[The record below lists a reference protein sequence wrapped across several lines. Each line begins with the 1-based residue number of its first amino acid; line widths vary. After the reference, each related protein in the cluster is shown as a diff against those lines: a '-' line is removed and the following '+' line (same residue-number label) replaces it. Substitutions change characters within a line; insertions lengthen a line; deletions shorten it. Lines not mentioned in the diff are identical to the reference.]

1 MGRTQKRKI
10 DFAILLLSGVL
21 LCFSAYCWTNVLRQG
36 MTALFPAVSEPAQ
49 TDQSKIEIATENA
62 TENMTENVTEIEA
75 DGVQMQNEDEVSV
88 ETASL
93 EVPADRVPF
102 EDTAAQVE
110 EEESTGE
117 GLLQGLDDLTGR
129 IDNFWYVN
137 VCRENEWS
145 GMDSAVT
152 YTVTG
157 EISSSQ
163 VLLGKEGWLFY
174 KSVFDNDPI
183 GDYDGTKQFTQ
194 DELEMM
200 GQGVLHVQNALKER
214 GIRFT
219 VLLCPNKENVYAAY
233 MPENYVHAEKSRTD
247 LLAVYL
253 EKEGVSVV
261 NLKEDMVRQS
271 ADYPLYYS
279 YDTHWNQLGGYV
291 GTENLLRSW
300 GITIPPLN
308 ERKILSTRLW
318 DCANRECTDDLA
330 ELSRLQFVFDD
341 EREHVVEGTFPVNWS
356 GIESEEYL
364 RFENPNAAREDK
376 VLLVGDSFRRA
387 MLPSLCE
394 EFREVYVIHRK
405 NFEAGMLDE
414 IATDYVI
421 AEYVE
426 RYSGEIQEIE
436 SLFF

>member
-1 MGRTQKRKI
+1 MRIQKRKT
-10 DFAILLLSGVL
+10 DFAILLISVVALG
-21 LCFSAYCWTNVLRQG
+21 FSAYCWTDVLRKG
-36 MTALFPAVSEPAQ
+36 MTVFFADFSESVQ
-49 TDQSKIEIATENA
+49 TDQDKTEFS
-62 TENMTENVTEIEA
+62 TEIET
-75 DGVQMQNEDEVSV
+75 DEVHTQNV
-88 ETASL
+88 EEVSL
-93 EVPADRVPF
+93 ET
-102 EDTAAQVE
+102 ESSEVE
-110 EEESTGE
+110 AEPPEMETEPLEVQEESESAGE
-117 GLLQGLDDLTGR
+117 NLFQRLDDLTGR

-137 VCRENEWS
+137 VCRNNEWI

-152 YTVTG
+152 YMVTG

-183 GDYDGTKQFTQ
+183 GDYDGTKQFSQ
-194 DELEMM
+194 NELEMM
-200 GQGVLHVQNALKER
+200 GQGALRVQNAMEER

-233 MPENYVHAEKSRTD
+233 MPENYLHAEKSRTD
-247 LLAVYL
+247 LLAAYL

-308 ERKILSTRLW
+308 ERKILSLGLW
-318 DCANRECTDDLA
+318 DCANRECNDDLA
-330 ELSRLQFVFDD
+330 GLAQLRFAFDD
-341 EREHVVEGTFPVNWS
+341 EQEHVVEGTFPVNWNN
-356 GIESEEYL
+356 IESEEYL
-364 RFENPNAAREDK
+364 CFENPDAVCEDK

-394 EFREVYVIHRK
+394 EFREVYVVHRK
-405 NFEAGMLDE
+405 YYKTGMLDE
-414 IATDYVI
+414 IRPDYVI

-426 RYSGEIQEIE
+426 RYSGEMQEME